1 MTDPTD
7 TTELHFAYTTSPP
20 AFDGFDVKAM
30 TPTTLC
36 GAPATVAVVGQS
48 HVVTAPALDY
58 HEICSCASL
67 AETARTISLDPGTA
81 GEVRVARDGVV
92 AETRLRVEPLSAFPG
107 PEGTTISYRFAPE
120 AWTTATVAGDG
131 TGYETYHTYPERDVA
146 VFTETRLT
154 PTADADTVTT
164 TPQSA
169 DLVEVER

>member
-7 TTELHFAYTTSPP
+7 TTELHFAYTTTPP
-20 AFDGFDVKAM
+20 AFDDFDVKAL

-67 AETARTISLDPGTA
+67 AETAQTIALEPGTA
-81 GEVRVARDGVV
+81 ETVRVAREGVV
-92 AETRLRVEPLSAFPG
+92 AETRLGVEPLSAFPG

-120 AWTTATVAGDG
+120 AWTTATVADDG
-131 TGYETYHTYPERDVA
+131 TGYQTYHTYPERDVA
-146 VFTETRLT
+146 VATETRLT
-154 PTADADTVTT
+154 PADVVDSATA
-164 TPQSA
+164 TPHPG

>member
-1 MTDPTD
+1 MTDQTD

-20 AFDGFDVKAM
+20 AFDDFDVKAL

-67 AETARTISLDPGTA
+67 AETEQTVALDDGTA
-81 GEVRVARDGVV
+81 GEVRVTRDGVV

-131 TGYETYHTYPERDVA
+131 RGYETYHTYPERDVA
-146 VFTETRLT
+146 VHTETRLT
-154 PTADADTVTT
+154 PAEAVDNATATPDTADR
-164 TPQSA
+164 
-169 DLVEVER
+169 VEVER